1 MLQRFSSIL
10 GTNSWE
16 IEVGVVKGHPSNKSI
31 HCDPL
36 LSKYSHVVNG
46 PITGNVNPIGLPR
59 VG

>member
-1 MLQRFSSIL
+1 M
-10 GTNSWE
+10 
-16 IEVGVVKGHPSNKSI
+16 GVVKGHPSNKSI

-36 LSKYSHVVNG
+36 LSEYSHVVNG